1 MKYEDIQ
8 KKEDIYIVWS
18 NFRYHTKHI
27 MYIHTTIIID
37 ESIIRKRFYGKEDL
51 KRKETKMQH
60 IIIKKDNNHDT
71 ILL

>member
-8 KKEDIYIVWS
+8 KKDIYIVWS

-51 KRKETKMQH
+51 KRKANKSTTY
-60 IIIKKDNNHDT
+60 NHKER
-71 ILL
+71 

>member
-1 MKYEDIQ
+1 
-8 KKEDIYIVWS
+8 
-18 NFRYHTKHI
+18 

-51 KRKETKMQH
+51 KRKETKVQR

>member
-1 MKYEDIQ
+1 MKIQ
-8 KKEDIYIVWS
+8 KDIYI
-18 NFRYHTKHI
+18 RYHTKLIYTH
-27 MYIHTTIIID
+27 TIIID

-51 KRKETKMQH
+51 KRKETKVQR